1 MLYAMTSLAFD
12 FSGLEDQGASADV
25 QETLDSETD
34 EVRPK
39 RGLVAGGYEGV
50 LGGFLEHGR
59 GPLPL
64 QDLFRGISSHSF
76 RIAHEARVL
85 SPLRRTGS
93 LDCTILT

>member
-1 MLYAMTSLAFD
+1 MTSLAFD

-39 RGLVAGGYEGV
+39 RGLVAGGYKGAGRV
-50 LGGFLEHGR
+50 FWNTVGDRCLSRTFPAAFLH
-59 GPLPL
+59 
-64 QDLFRGISSHSF
+64 IHSE
-76 RIAHEARVL
+76 IAHEARVL
-85 SPLRRTGS
+85 SPLRRTES